1 MIGDGCKAIIVSAV
15 NGPSLDSGL
24 EKALKKGVPIFTC
37 DRLIME
43 NEAVS
48 YYVTFDSYH
57 SPFKPFGSYPY
68 RRAVLAIQAR
78 GEHCSPVGWFSRN
91 GEWSPSTAT
100 RPAWYSVNT

>member
-48 YYVTFDSYH
+48 YCDSYQVGMEQG
-57 SPFKPFGSYPY
+57 KTIRKNAQCL
-68 RRAVLAIQAR
+68 RRINGWISAI
-78 GEHCSPVGWFSRN
+78 CCL
-91 GEWSPSTAT
+91 
-100 RPAWYSVNT
+100 